1 MEKSNF
7 ELVEKEVMQ
16 GFNGVN
22 DPYVKGYSNFIS
34 EQGQDFSKEDLIEVI
49 KCLDHSLFAYSNL
62 TNYNQVIHES
72 VLMLKSQVHV
82 ANG

>member
-1 MEKSNF
+1 MEQSNY
-7 ELVEKEVMQ
+7 ELVEKEVLK
-16 GFNGVN
+16 GFKEVN

-34 EQGQDFSKEDLIEVI
+34 EHGQDFSKEDLIEII
-49 KCLDHSLFAYSNL
+49 KSLDLSLFAYSKE

-72 VLMLKSQVHV
+72 VLVLKSQVNV